1 MADQEGDIGRIG
13 FGDVDEIGGGLLGTD
28 LNGGGNEGFN
38 NFFGEIS

>member
-1 MADQEGDIGRIG
+1 MADQDNISGVGLGE
-13 FGDVDEIGGGLLGTD
+13 VDEIGGGLLGTD